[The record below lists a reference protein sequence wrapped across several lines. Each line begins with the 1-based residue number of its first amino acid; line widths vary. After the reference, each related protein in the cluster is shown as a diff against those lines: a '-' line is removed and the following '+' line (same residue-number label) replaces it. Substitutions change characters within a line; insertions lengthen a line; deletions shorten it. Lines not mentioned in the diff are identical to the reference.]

1 MFHSNEHS
9 SNKILNLHSLLFFGY
24 FPDFFMTNLMRHDLQ
39 DEFHQ
44 LRKNCPNKSLN
55 LFNPLLGF
63 FLPTNRRKVYGINIY
78 TLYDQYTIVLIL
90 FLQFVQYCDTSI
102 PHAHHWLASLCGA
115 TVVIYF
121 MTVNS
126 YISNVSYIIIY

>member
-55 LFNPLLGF
+55 LFTPLLGSL
-63 FLPTNRRKVYGINIY
+63 LPTNRRKLYGINIH
-78 TLYDQYTIVLIL
+78 TLYDQYTIVFIL

-102 PHAHHWLASLCGA
+102 RHAHHWLASLGGA

-126 YISNVSYIIIY
+126 YISNVSNILIH

>member
-1 MFHSNEHS
+1 MN
-9 SNKILNLHSLLFFGY
+9 ILQIKYSIYTPYFFSVI
-24 FPDFFMTNLMRHDLQ
+24 FQIFFMTNLMRHDLQ

-55 LFNPLLGF
+55 LFTPLLGF
-63 FLPTNRRKVYGINIY
+63 LLPTNRRKLYGINIH
-78 TLYDQYTIVLIL
+78 TLYDQYTIVFIL

-102 PHAHHWLASLCGA
+102 RHAHHWLASLGGA

-126 YISNVSYIIIY
+126 YISNVSNIIIY